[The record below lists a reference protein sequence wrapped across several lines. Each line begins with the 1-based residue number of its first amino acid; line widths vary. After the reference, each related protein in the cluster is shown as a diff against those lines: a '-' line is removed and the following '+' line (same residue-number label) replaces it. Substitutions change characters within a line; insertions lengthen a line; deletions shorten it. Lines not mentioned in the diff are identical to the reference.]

1 MEKLNIL
8 LVEDD
13 KMCADDLH
21 NRLENLGYHV
31 WNSVSSGTA
40 AIQQAKIL
48 HPDLVFIDTDLK
60 GNIDGIE
67 AALQIRNELGIPV
80 VFLISNTHII
90 HRARTVNPLGYLLKP
105 IDEQKL
111 FITLENVITRT
122 KLEKQLTQ
130 TQEMKDIGILANRIS
145 HDFFNIL
152 CIIRGYTEFSVMT
165 LPEDTK
171 ARKSLEKVLM
181 AADRGKDLIEHYLK
195 CLDIYINR

>member
-31 WNSVSSGTA
+31 WSNVSSGTA

-48 HPDLVFIDTDLK
+48 YPDLVFIDTDLK

-90 HRARTVNPLGYLLKP
+90 NRARTVNPLGYLLKP

-111 FITLENVITRT
+111 FITLENVIARAT
-122 KLEKQLTQ
+122 LEKQLIHS
-130 TQEMKDIGILANRIS
+130 QEMKAICILANRIS

-152 CIIRGYTEFSVMT
+152 CIIRGYAEFAVKTS
-165 LPEDTK
+165 PKDTK
-171 ARKSLEKVLM
+171 ARKSLEKVIM
-181 AADRGKDLIEHYLK
+181 AADRGKDLIKHYLK
-195 CLDIYINR
+195 GLDISTNR